1 LETQDAPVKV
11 AQLHVLP
18 QIAKHWAQRFQNLKR
33 LGLGPK
39 PQPIDSR
46 FLRVHF
52 AAFGGFPLVSA

>member
-1 LETQDAPVKV
+1 
-11 AQLHVLP
+11 
-18 QIAKHWAQRFQNLKR
+18 
-33 LGLGPK
+33 LGPK